1 MRGLG
6 WRIIWAIAG
15 KDIVDA
21 LRNKTIQGV
30 MLGVLMMMLTM
41 RVLPLMTRLSEDKT
55 LIVYDPGKSRTILQ
69 LRKQEHVRLSR
80 VGSLA
85 EMEATLGTAPEAYLG
100 LVLPADFD
108 QAVAE
113 GRGLDLEAYAVHW
126 ASQAEVEELRT
137 FFERVLGEVAS
148 AAAQTEVPVTVRVAS
163 ERVYPSPDEQGFGTM
178 ATSVVLLT
186 TLTVGIF
193 LVPYSIGDERQTK
206 TMDALLVSPASI
218 GQIVT
223 GKAIAGSVY
232 CLVTAAVAIAF
243 SAKLYVH
250 WWAVVATVVCG
261 TLFAVGVGLLLGSLF
276 EQPQQMNAVAG
287 ILLAVLLVPSVLV
300 GQPALS
306 PVVERL
312 LANVPSAA
320 LNAALATSLA
330 RSVPLGVLGA
340 KLGSV
345 LALSA
350 VIYAVTFWKIRRSD
364 R

>member
-1 MRGLG
+1 MRGIG

-21 LRNKTIQGV
+21 IRNKTIQGV

-41 RVLPLMTRLSEDKT
+41 RVLPLMSRLSEDKT
-55 LIVYDPGKSRTILQ
+55 LIVYDQGHSQTILQ
-69 LRKQEHVRLSR
+69 LRKQDHVRLGR

-85 EMEATLGTAPEAYLG
+85 EMEATLGTASEAYLG

-113 GRGLDLEAYAVHW
+113 GRALELQAYAVHW
-126 ASQAEVEELRT
+126 ASQAEVDELRT

-148 AAAQTEVPVTVRVAS
+148 VAAQAEVPITVRVAS
-163 ERVYPSPDEQGFGTM
+163 ERVYPLPDEQGFSTM
-178 ATSVVLLT
+178 ATSVVVLT

-218 GQIVT
+218 GQIVA

-243 SAKLYVH
+243 NAKLYVH
-250 WWAVVATVVCG
+250 WWAVVATAACG

-276 EQPQQMNAVAG
+276 EQSQQMNFGRAKRWAG
-287 ILLAVLLVPSVLV
+287 DLAGTERAAGGVGGQAGQRVGALGRGLCADRLENSPQRSLTGQQTLYLWPKGVQLAVH
-300 GQPALS
+300 GQA
-306 PVVERL
+306 
-312 LANVPSAA
+312 
-320 LNAALATSLA
+320 
-330 RSVPLGVLGA
+330 
-340 KLGSV
+340 
-345 LALSA
+345 
-350 VIYAVTFWKIRRSD
+350 
-364 R
+364 